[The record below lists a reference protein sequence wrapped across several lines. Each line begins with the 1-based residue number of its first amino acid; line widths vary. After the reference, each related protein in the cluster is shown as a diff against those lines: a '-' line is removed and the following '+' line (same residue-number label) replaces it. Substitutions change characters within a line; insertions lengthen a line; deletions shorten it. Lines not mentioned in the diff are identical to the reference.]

1 MAFWLTIA
9 FIFTVPW
16 EAAIQVSNVGR
27 VSRALGLVAAAVWAV
42 SVVLRGRL
50 RQPDAFVKAYFLFL
64 VWNGLT
70 LYWAIAPG
78 QAFKGFLTYTQIF
91 GMILILWDL
100 FETDHSPNWPFR
112 DFHAV
117 QLVADRASQ

>member
-1 MAFWLTIA
+1 MTARRMASWLTIA

-16 EAAIQVSNVGR
+16 EAAIQVGNVGR

-70 LYWAIAPG
+70 LYWAWQRG
-78 QAFKGFLTYTQIF
+78 Y
-91 GMILILWDL
+91 
-100 FETDHSPNWPFR
+100 SPLE
-112 DFHAV
+112 
-117 QLVADRASQ
+117 LVSPRADRGLVSALRARCGSPTPASREAP